1 MRIAIDAMGGDYA
14 PDEIIAGALQGREV
28 LGPDDEIVLVGDET
42 VIREKL
48 TALKASADTFRIFHA
63 PDVITMNESPI
74 EALRRKPKSSI
85 AVMAHAASHRQV
97 DAVLSAGNTG
107 ACVAAC
113 QIRLRTLPGVTR
125 PGIAVVLP
133 TYGGPVTIC
142 DVGANIA
149 CKPIHLYL
157 YAIMAS
163 VYAREMFGIQS
174 PRVGIMNIGE
184 EDAKGTS
191 LIKKTRLLLKNDS
204 NINYIGYLE
213 GRDLFEGKCDVVI
226 CEGFVGNVI
235 LKLSEGMVNMI
246 FNAIKAELMNRN
258 KLLAWWFKSVAK
270 SIFKKYDYHEYGGAL
285 LLGVNGTAII
295 CHGTSKA
302 RTIKNAIAACKRF
315 YDKKIN
321 TQIVDAISKSTVPNN
336 GQ

>member
-42 VIREKL
+42 VIRETL

-63 PDVITMNESPI
+63 PDMITMNESPI

-149 CKPIHLYL
+149 CKPIHLYQ

-191 LIKKTRLLLKNDS
+191 LIKKTRLLLKNDP
-204 NINYIGYLE
+204 NISYIGYLE

-258 KLLAWWFKSVAK
+258 KLLAWW
-270 SIFKKYDYHEYGGAL
+270 
-285 LLGVNGTAII
+285 
-295 CHGTSKA
+295 
-302 RTIKNAIAACKRF
+302 
-315 YDKKIN
+315 
-321 TQIVDAISKSTVPNN
+321 
-336 GQ
+336 